1 MAQHKSRVA
10 AAAAL
15 LAVALVLMAP
25 CAVMAQDADAAAAAA
40 AASSADA
47 SFAYP
52 TNDGSSMGTNASA
65 SASASPAPVVV
76 PVVVP
81 MVEVDIET
89 VPAQLM
95 RLSELS
101 DAEPGTG
108 VTRLIFTEKDLAGR
122 NYVKGLMTDAGLVIR
137 EDAMGNIFG
146 RWVGSQPELGAVG
159 SGSHAD
165 AIPQSGLYDGC
176 LGVIGPIEAISAL
189 RRAGFTPKRSIEVL
203 MFTSEEPTRF
213 GLSSVGARAMASK
226 LDPAYLASLKD
237 VLVENGTFWM
247 AARNAG
253 YGLETQDHEE
263 MVRSCALPATYYDSF
278 LELHIEQGPL
288 LEREGLQLGLVTA
301 IAAPAALKCSF
312 TGDGGHAGAQLMP
325 ARNDALLAAAEL
337 ALAVEGFALGT
348 GAIDT
353 VATVGVLKVGPGAIN
368 SVPRTAEMEIDIRDT
383 DGARRDEVV
392 AKVIA
397 KGEEIAER
405 RKVRWTHVMINADP
419 PATCAPHIVDAAA
432 AAAQRLGLTT
442 KRMVSRAYHDSLF
455 MAEVAPTAMLFIP
468 CFKGYSHRPDEYS
481 SPADIK
487 NGVTA
492 LALALAQ
499 LSLA

>member
-1 MAQHKSRVA
+1 MRLSKVA
-10 AAAAL
+10 LAAL
-15 LAVALVLMAP
+15 AVVTFMLACGVSVTR
-25 CAVMAQDADAAAAAA
+25 AQGDAEAYP
-40 AASSADA
+40 SNDA
-47 SFAYP
+47 SGM
-52 TNDGSSMGTNASA
+52 GSTASA
-65 SASASPAPVVV
+65 I
-76 PVVVP
+76 P
-81 MVEVDIET
+81 MPEVDIDT
-89 VPAQLM
+89 VPSQLIK
-95 RLSELS
+95 LSELS

-108 VTRLIFTEKDLAGR
+108 VTRLIFTDKDVAGR
-122 NYVKGLMTDAGLVIR
+122 DYVKSLMRDAGLEIR

-146 RWVGSQPELGAVG
+146 RWVGAEPDLPAVG

-176 LGVIGPIEAISAL
+176 LGVIGPIEAIASL
-189 RRAGFTPKRSIEVL
+189 QRAGFKPKRSIEVL

-213 GLSSVGARAMASK
+213 GISCVGSRAMASK

-237 VLVENGTFWM
+237 IVVENGTFWE
-247 AARNAG
+247 AARSAG
-253 YGLETQDHEE
+253 YGLDTEGHDD
-263 MVRSCALPATYYDSF
+263 MVKQCALSASYYDSF

-288 LEREGLQLGLVTA
+288 LEREGVNLGLVTA

-353 VATVGVLKVGPGAIN
+353 VATVGVLTVGPGAIN
-368 SVPRTAEMEIDIRDT
+368 SVPRAAEMEIDVRDI
-383 DGARRDEVV
+383 DGKRRDDVV
-392 AKVIA
+392 AKIIA
-397 KGEEIAER
+397 KGEEIAAR
-405 RKVRWTHVMINADP
+405 RKVRWTHTMINADP
-419 PATCAPHIVDAAA
+419 PATCAPKVVDAAA
-432 AAAQRLGLTT
+432 DAAARMGLSS

-468 CFKGYSHRPDEYS
+468 CFKGYSHRPDEFS
-481 SPADIK
+481 SPQDIK